1 MLSTLSIKNYAII
14 KNLNVDFDEGF
25 CVITGETGAGK
36 SIIMGALSLI
46 LGQRADSSVVNENEG
61 KCFVEGRFKVEVNE
75 KLHSFFNENELDFD
89 IPVILRREI
98 TTAGKSRAFIND
110 TPVSLNILRELGLM
124 LIDIHSQHSNLE
136 LAKHQFQLNVLDWYC
151 GNDSKLAKYAALYHD
166 LIKIQRQR
174 NELFE
179 IAEKAK
185 ADLDYFEFQFSQL
198 SEANLI
204 NGEQEELEQ
213 EHEMLTHAGEIKA
226 GLESV
231 YQILDND
238 EQGVILKAKEATS
251 VLQRL
256 KSYFPI
262 AEDLSKRLE
271 SVYIEMRDIADESEL
286 LAEKIEDNPAKLG
299 LISDRIN
306 LIYSLQ
312 QKHRV
317 ESVDELISLRT
328 EYDQKIQASA
338 SYGVEIER
346 LDSKIKAQTEL
357 VRNSSNELH
366 LSREDGIKGFK
377 TEVTQYLNQLGM
389 PNAVFSVDLITK
401 DNFGLTGNDEVYFL
415 FSANKA
421 GQLEDIN
428 KVASGGELSRL
439 MLAIKTVVAKSKALP
454 AIIFDEIDTGISGE
468 IAIKMGSILSE
479 MAKFMQ
485 VINITHLPQIAS
497 KGMSHYQ
504 VYKNEHSDGVE
515 TGIKKLNGDERV
527 LEIAKM
533 LSGEIPHQSAI
544 DNARSLLGF
553 A

>member
-14 KNLNVDFDEGF
+14 KNLNVNFDEGF

-61 KCFVEGRFKVEVNE
+61 KCVVEGRFKIESTK
-75 KLHSFFNENELDFD
+75 KLQSFFNENELDFD
-89 IPVILRREI
+89 VPVILRREI
-98 TTAGKSRAFIND
+98 TTAGKSRAFVND
-110 TPVSLNILRELGLM
+110 TPVSLNILRDLGLM

-136 LAKHQFQLNVLDWYC
+136 LGKHQFQLNVLDWYC
-151 GNDSKLAKYAALYHD
+151 GNDSLLAKYTVLYHE
-166 LIKIQRQR
+166 LTKIQHQR

-185 ADLDYFEFQFSQL
+185 ADLDYFEFQFNQL
-198 SEANLI
+198 NEANLTD
-204 NGEQEELEQ
+204 GEQEELEQ
-213 EHEMLTHAGEIKA
+213 EQEILTHAGEIKA

-231 YQILDND
+231 YQILDGD
-238 EQGVILKAKEATS
+238 EQCVIVKAKEANS

-256 KSYFPI
+256 KSYLPF
-262 AEDLSKRLE
+262 AEELSKRLE

-286 LAEKIEDNPAKLG
+286 LAEKTEDNPSRLG
-299 LISDRIN
+299 FIAERIN
-306 LIYSLQ
+306 LIYTLQ

-317 ESVDELISLRT
+317 ESVAELITLRT

-338 SYGVEIER
+338 SYGFDIER
-346 LDSKIKAQTEL
+346 LDGEIKAQTEL
-357 VRNSSNELH
+357 VGKASNELH
-366 LSREDGIKGFK
+366 LSREEGIKGFK

-389 PNAVFSVDLITK
+389 PNAVFSVDLVSK
-401 DNFGLTGNDEVYFL
+401 GNFGSTGTDEVYFL
-415 FSANKA
+415 FTANKA

-439 MLAIKTVVAKSKALP
+439 MLSIKTVVAKSKALP

-479 MAKFMQ
+479 MAKYMQ

-504 VYKNEHSDGVE
+504 VYKNEHSHGVE
-515 TGIKKLNGDERV
+515 TDIKKLNSDERV
-527 LEIAKM
+527 FEIAKM